1 MDRKK
6 VSVVD
11 RPIPSIRDP
20 KDIIVKVQATA
31 LCGSE
36 LHTFRGYDQ
45 PSGTG
50 FVIGH
55 AFTGLVSEVGSEVK
69 AVQVG
74 DKVVAPFTTCLRPMF
89 LLRPRLLVPAE
100 IPWDADEAKNIRV
113 QMGRCPVHSVF
124 SELLQVLEKTQD
136 QLGFMF
142 DKIMPLTEAAEGYDL
157 FDKMKVQQVIFKPWR
172 G

>member
-74 DKVVAPFTTCLRPMF
+74 DKVVAPFTTCLRPISTAHRQRFRGTLM
-89 LLRPRLLVPAE
+89 RRTRE
-100 IPWDADEAKNIRV
+100 KNIRV